1 MRKKKLKRDKWPTI
15 RNLVEFM
22 YVLRARTF
30 FYDDE
35 LLNLMKLFA
44 LDYDI
49 AHAAMA
55 QVGWL
60 ELFTYSGERMHYR
73 PVWKFK
79 KDGTPDE

>member
-1 MRKKKLKRDKWPTI
+1 MKNLKRSKWPTI

-22 YVLRARTF
+22 YLMKSRTF

-35 LLNLMKLFA
+35 LLSLIGEYD

-49 AHAAMA
+49 CQGAMA

-60 ELFTYSGERMHYR
+60 EVFTHGSERMHYR
-73 PVWKFK
+73 PVWEFNEEGK
-79 KDGTPDE
+79 PIE